1 MILKKSWFV
10 FVAILLL
17 AVAAG
22 IAAILLLTAIYLRLI
37 VLISTVWLL
46 FWWCLYYYKLEYAA
60 CDNTIS
66 INSGVVFHR
75 KRLLKSDNI
84 LWIGK
89 VKPVFCRDAI
99 LTFLHTTC
107 GTLIILGEYSTGC

>member
-17 AVAAG
+17 AAVAG
-22 IAAILLLTAIYLRLI
+22 IAGILLLTAIYVRWI
-37 VLISTVWLL
+37 VLISTVLLL
-46 FWWCLYYYKLEYAA
+46 FWWCLYYYKLEYSIH
-60 CDNTIS
+60 NTTIS
-66 INSGVVFHR
+66 IESGVVFRR
-75 KRLLKSDNI
+75 KRTLNSDNI

-107 GTLIILGEYSTGC
+107 GTLIILADYSTSC